1 MAFALLATGLTFL
14 AGRWA
19 LRKHLDKGFNKLR
32 KMVAGLS
39 LIINAENR
47 GSENVSNQ
55 MGASQAQIDTKN
67 PLSQIEIQE
76 EKSNDKLDSE
86 TAQRNRSRT

>member
-1 MAFALLATGLTFL
+1 
-14 AGRWA
+14 
-19 LRKHLDKGFNKLR
+19 
-32 KMVAGLS
+32 MVAGLS